1 MIHAIGNGV
10 RCTLANGLLLSD
22 GRAPRLGTIGSY
34 RLARTGA
41 ESRGGP
47 VNVHSAELES
57 GLLEWA
63 RWPERED
70 LSIEL
75 LRVLGAAQEA
85 GATFAEC
92 HAAAKRID
100 RSDDLSW
107 YREWRSVA
115 DANCARGNRALRAGH
130 VLTAKSNW
138 LRAMNYYQ
146 AAAFPFDRADSHHQ
160 GAVAMMRQCAR
171 DYLAHCS
178 PQGRVLSIPWPG
190 GRYELEAYFLPAAQV
205 SGPSP
210 AIICMGEPGSHK
222 EEYLYKLARYARERE
237 ISLLAVDLLGGKSDS
252 RFDEVVGRSD
262 LEKTVG
268 HIMDHLLEQD
278 DVDARRIAILADCW
292 GSSFVAR
299 GIAFDDRFAAAVC
312 DGGIWDLQERAF
324 LAGRAARRGE
334 RMQADRGL
342 VRAVR
347 GIKCPILITAGE
359 AGWLEAARVRELC
372 EEIRAAGADVTLKM
386 FSASETGSMQA
397 HMDNPTLANE
407 YIFDWIGSCLRGRAN

>member
-1 MIHAIGNGV
+1 M
-10 RCTLANGLLLSD
+10 R
-22 GRAPRLGTIGSY
+22 TIGSY
-34 RLARTGA
+34 RLARTGV
-41 ESRGGP
+41 ESKGGS
-47 VNVHSAELES
+47 VNVHSAEPES
-57 GLLEWA
+57 DLLEWA

-75 LRVLGAAQEA
+75 LRLLGAAQEG

-107 YREWRSVA
+107 YREWRSIA

-130 VLTAKSNW
+130 ILTAKSNW
-138 LRAMNYYQ
+138 LRAINYYQ
-146 AAAFPFDRADSHHQ
+146 AAAFPFDRADSHHR

-190 GRYELEAYFLPAAQV
+190 GYELEAYFLPAAQL

-222 EEYLYKLARYARERE
+222 EEYLHKLARYARERG
-237 ISLLAVDLLGGKSDS
+237 ISLLAVDLLGGESDS

-262 LEKTVG
+262 LEK
-268 HIMDHLLEQD
+268 
-278 DVDARRIAILADCW
+278 ADCW

-312 DGGIWDLQERAF
+312 DGGMWDLQERAF

-342 VRAVR
+342 GRAVR

-359 AGWLEAARVRELC
+359 AGWLDAARVRELS
-372 EEIRAAGADVTLKM
+372 EEIRSAGADVTLKI
-386 FSASETGSMQA
+386 FSGSETGSMQA